1 MSESVSFD
9 SKHLALASQLPIQES
24 VRAGSQEETDS
35 NEAQVFALLVT
46 VAGGANAR
54 EQAAKRIV
62 EVGFTVEER
71 NGTSY

>member
-1 MSESVSFD
+1 M
-9 SKHLALASQLPIQES
+9 KHRFS
-24 VRAGSQEETDS
+24 
-35 NEAQVFALLVT
+35 FALLVT
-46 VAGGANAR
+46 VAGGAYAR